1 MIEISSNGYSQQF
14 VSDNRF
20 VSDDPTKLP
29 LHSQLG
35 SPYYKYEVENTDQ
48 CFNLLPNCECKGNFV
63 GSSDTNLL
71 SDTIIYNSCDN
82 KLLFNKRT
90 TNSTFENL
98 LFLVD

>member
-35 SPYYKYEVENTDQ
+35 S
-48 CFNLLPNCECKGNFV
+48 
-63 GSSDTNLL
+63 
-71 SDTIIYNSCDN
+71 
-82 KLLFNKRT
+82 KLKHWSVF
-90 TNSTFENL
+90 STSYL
-98 LFLVD
+98 